1 MAPFFIGGMK
11 MVYLLFVAGALI
23 EILGITISVIG
34 VGQLV
39 GMNLIIILMAVAFDI
54 GKIATVSSLQRN
66 WQSMNFAM
74 RSYGILAILVT
85 MLITSFGAA
94 SYLSS
99 SLQAGLVNI
108 ETIDTKLKLLTKEQE
123 RLQSRKQQ
131 IDDQIA
137 AIPIDAP
144 TRLRNS
150 ITSNLQQEQEAT
162 TARLTELSQ
171 QIPILQVEKL
181 EKGGKSSALISL
193 SQSLGIEINALIKYL
208 VFLIIFVFDPF
219 AIYLIMSGNH
229 MLNSR
234 KTETVGAVTI
244 PQITPESKSSPVQ
257 QIISP
262 KVPDN
267 ISSIQEDEIVSEIPT
282 GLTPVEVPSILEGVA
297 VNVDLFANDMMQPS
311 RVAEQYRTKPF
322 HQQVKGIE
330 L

>member
-1 MAPFFIGGMK
+1 MAPFLLGKLK

-39 GMNLIIILMAVAFDI
+39 GMNLIIILMAVAFDV

-66 WQSMNFAM
+66 WHSMNVAM
-74 RSYGILAILVT
+74 KSYGILAIIVT

-99 SLQAGLVNI
+99 SLQAGLVNVG
-108 ETIDTKLKLLTKEQE
+108 TIDAKLNLLTREQE
-123 RLQSRKQQ
+123 RLQARKQQ

-137 AIPIDAP
+137 AIPLDAP

-162 TARLTELSQ
+162 TLRLTELSQ

-193 SQSLGIEINALIKYL
+193 SESLGIEINSLIKYL

-229 MLNSR
+229 MLNSIKNTSIPER
-234 KTETVGAVTI
+234 QPENVGTSTHEEV
-244 PQITPESKSSPVQ
+244 ENKKSEP
-257 QIISP
+257 
-262 KVPDN
+262 
-267 ISSIQEDEIVSEIPT
+267 ISSIQQEDEIVSEISPV
-282 GLTPVEVPSILEGVA
+282 LTPVEVPSILEGVS
-297 VNVDLFANDMMQPS
+297 VNGDLFANDMMQPS
-311 RVAEQYRTKPF
+311 RVAEQYKTKPF

>member
-1 MAPFFIGGMK
+1 

-39 GMNLIIILMAVAFDI
+39 GMNLIIILMAVVFDI

-66 WQSMNFAM
+66 WHSMNVAM
-74 RSYGILAILVT
+74 KSYGILAIIVT

-99 SLQAGLVNI
+99 SLQAGLVNVG
-108 ETIDTKLKLLTKEQE
+108 TIDAKLNLLTREQE
-123 RLQSRKQQ
+123 RLQARKQQ

-137 AIPIDAP
+137 AIPLDAP

-162 TARLTELSQ
+162 TLRLTELSQ

-193 SQSLGIEINALIKYL
+193 SESLGIEINSLIKYL
-208 VFLIIFVFDPF
+208 VFLIK
-219 AIYLIMSGNH
+219 H
-229 MLNSR
+229 
-234 KTETVGAVTI
+234 
-244 PQITPESKSSPVQ
+244 
-257 QIISP
+257 
-262 KVPDN
+262 
-267 ISSIQEDEIVSEIPT
+267 
-282 GLTPVEVPSILEGVA
+282 
-297 VNVDLFANDMMQPS
+297 
-311 RVAEQYRTKPF
+311 
-322 HQQVKGIE
+322 
-330 L
+330 